1 MRFGAIFVLVALLAV
16 TTPVIFAEE
25 LSLEMVL
32 EVPAPP
38 TNLIASSGLPIDLS
52 WTASP
57 EPNPNTPLTHYSIER
72 SVNGGV
78 TWSVLSA
85 NIGNVQNFIDSDVVI
100 GSVYDYRVK
109 AHNKVGDSISSN
121 ISTATAII
129 KDSEKIRNIGAK
141 VGETALY
148 VEPELEK
155 ELETEFEHYILTQ
168 DDLRGLFDR
177 YWKIINVDTDLSD
190 TEFLSSTVIIR
201 DGEREFDPVYKK
213 NKIPAITVEIYQFEF
228 GSDQEDF
235 WFVDEYEQSISDLAS
250 ISGFSETTGDCFF
263 ENSIEG
269 GMSGCSYENI
279 IIQVTTFDLYEKHLR
294 TIKKDVRLESE
305 PTLKVLNKV
314 IEKINDFKGRDHGV
328 GVVNV
333 LLDEIE
339 QRQIAAK
346 DAVKEKHNNE
356 NYVDMENN
364 FGIDQ
369 DKKFKEINKNT
380 DPEDSLRD
388 GINYFSCKKDDFGV
402 VSIAGEFANGVG
414 FVNSAKITIS
424 LTDGNGDIII
434 SDSNNFDQIEKY
446 DTRKFVAYVNTDE
459 NFNDCSVE
467 IKSDDGSMIYKRS
480 IRN

>member
-57 EPNPNTPLTHYSIER
+57 EPNPDMPVTHYSIEK

-190 TEFLSSTVIIR
+190 TEFLSSTIIIR

-235 WFVDEYEQSISDLAS
+235 WLVDEYEQSISDLAS
-250 ISGFSETTGDCFF
+250 ISGFSDTTGDCFF
-263 ENSIEG
+263 ESSIEG

-328 GVVNV
+328 DVVNV
-333 LLDEIE
+333 LLDKID
-339 QRQIAAK
+339 RNQIVGK
-346 DAVKEKHNNE
+346 DLK
-356 NYVDMENN
+356 
-364 FGIDQ
+364 Q
-369 DKKFKEINKNT
+369 DKEFKEIDTNT

-414 FVNSAKITIS
+414 FVDGAKITIS
-424 LTDGNGDIII
+424 LTDGNDDIII

-446 DTRKFVAYVNTDE
+446 DTRKFVAYVKTNE
-459 NFNDCSVE
+459 RFNDCNVE
-467 IKSDDGSMIYKRS
+467 IKSDDGSLVYERS
-480 IRN
+480 IKN

>member
-1 MRFGAIFVLVALLAV
+1 MKFGAIFVLVALLAV

-25 LSLEMVL
+25 PSSEMIL
-32 EVPAPP
+32 EVPAAP
-38 TNLIASSGLPIDLS
+38 TNLIASSGLPIDLN
-52 WTASP
+52 WTASQ
-57 EPNPNTPLTHYSIER
+57 EPNPDTPVTHYSIER
-72 SVNGGV
+72 SVNDGV
-78 TWSVLSA
+78 SWNILSA
-85 NIGNVQNFIDSDVVI
+85 NVGNVQNFIDSDIVI
-100 GSVYDYRVK
+100 GNVYDYRIK
-109 AHNKVGDSISSN
+109 AHNKVGDSIPSN

-129 KDSEKIRNIGAK
+129 KDSEKIRNTGAK
-141 VGETALY
+141 VGETAVY

-177 YWKIINVDTDLSD
+177 YWKIIKVDTDLSD

-250 ISGFSETTGDCFF
+250 ISGFSDTTGDCFF
-263 ENSIEG
+263 ESSIEG

-328 GVVNV
+328 DVVNV
-333 LLDEIE
+333 LLDKIE
-339 QRQIAAK
+339 RKQIVGK
-346 DAVKEKHNNE
+346 DLK
-356 NYVDMENN
+356 
-364 FGIDQ
+364 Q
-369 DKKFKEINKNT
+369 DKESKEIDTNT

>member
-57 EPNPNTPLTHYSIER
+57 EPNPDMPVTHYSIEK

-190 TEFLSSTVIIR
+190 TEFLSSTIIIR

-328 GVVNV
+328 DVVNV
-333 LLDEIE
+333 LLDKID
-339 QRQIAAK
+339 RNQIVGK
-346 DAVKEKHNNE
+346 DLK
-356 NYVDMENN
+356 
-364 FGIDQ
+364 Q
-369 DKKFKEINKNT
+369 DKEFKEIDTNT

-414 FVNSAKITIS
+414 FVDGAKITIS
-424 LTDGNGDIII
+424 LTDGNDDIII

>member
-25 LSLEMVL
+25 LSLEMGL

-57 EPNPNTPLTHYSIER
+57 EPNPDMPVTHYSIEK

-190 TEFLSSTVIIR
+190 TEFLSSTIIIR

-328 GVVNV
+328 DVVNV
-333 LLDEIE
+333 LLDKID
-339 QRQIAAK
+339 RNQIVGK
-346 DAVKEKHNNE
+346 DLK
-356 NYVDMENN
+356 
-364 FGIDQ
+364 Q
-369 DKKFKEINKNT
+369 DKEFKEIDTNT

-414 FVNSAKITIS
+414 FVDGAKITIS
-424 LTDGNGDIII
+424 LTDGNDDIII

-446 DTRKFVAYVNTDE
+446 DTRKFVAYVKTNE
-459 NFNDCSVE
+459 RFNDCNVE
-467 IKSDDGSMIYKRS
+467 IKSDDGSLVYERS
-480 IRN
+480 IKN

>member
-109 AHNKVGDSISSN
+109 AHNKVGDSIPSN

-190 TEFLSSTVIIR
+190 TEFLSSTIIIR

-328 GVVNV
+328 DVVNV
-333 LLDEIE
+333 LLDKIA
-339 QRQIAAK
+339 RNQIVGK
-346 DAVKEKHNNE
+346 DLK
-356 NYVDMENN
+356 
-364 FGIDQ
+364 Q
-369 DKKFKEINKNT
+369 DKEFKEIDTNT

-414 FVNSAKITIS
+414 FVDGAKITIS
-424 LTDGNGDIII
+424 LTDGNDDIII

-446 DTRKFVAYVNTDE
+446 DTRKFVAYVKTNE
-459 NFNDCSVE
+459 RFNDCNVE
-467 IKSDDGSMIYKRS
+467 IKSDDGSLVYERS
-480 IRN
+480 IKN

>member
-57 EPNPNTPLTHYSIER
+57 EPNPDMPVTHYSIEK

-85 NIGNVQNFIDSDVVI
+85 NIGNVQNFIDSDIVI

-190 TEFLSSTVIIR
+190 TEFLSSTIIIR

-250 ISGFSETTGDCFF
+250 ISGFSDTTGDCFF
-263 ENSIEG
+263 ESSIEG

-328 GVVNV
+328 DVVNV
-333 LLDEIE
+333 LLDKID
-339 QRQIAAK
+339 RNQIVGK
-346 DAVKEKHNNE
+346 DLK
-356 NYVDMENN
+356 
-364 FGIDQ
+364 Q
-369 DKKFKEINKNT
+369 DKEFKEIDTNT

-414 FVNSAKITIS
+414 FVDGAKITIS
-424 LTDGNGDIII
+424 LTDGNDDIII

-446 DTRKFVAYVNTDE
+446 DTRKFVAYVKTNE
-459 NFNDCSVE
+459 RFNDCNVE
-467 IKSDDGSMIYKRS
+467 IKSDDGSLVYERS
-480 IRN
+480 IKN

>member
-1 MRFGAIFVLVALLAV
+1 MKFGAIFVLVALLAV

-25 LSLEMVL
+25 PSSEMIL
-32 EVPAPP
+32 EVPAAP

-190 TEFLSSTVIIR
+190 TEFLSSTIIIR

-328 GVVNV
+328 DVVNV
-333 LLDEIE
+333 LLDKID
-339 QRQIAAK
+339 RNQIVGK
-346 DAVKEKHNNE
+346 DLK
-356 NYVDMENN
+356 
-364 FGIDQ
+364 Q
-369 DKKFKEINKNT
+369 DKEFKEIDTNT

-414 FVNSAKITIS
+414 FVDGAKITIS
-424 LTDGNGDIII
+424 LTDENDDIII

-446 DTRKFVAYVNTDE
+446 DTRKFVAYVKTNE
-459 NFNDCSVE
+459 RFNDCNVE
-467 IKSDDGSMIYKRS
+467 IKSDDGSLVYERS
-480 IRN
+480 IKN